1 MSVAGHVVRFTL
13 RIRVPEGQHDT
24 VVIITNNLDTQT
36 YIRITLRIYKYDV
49 HIVLYD
55 VYYIN
60 S

>member
-1 MSVAGHVVRFTL
+1 MLQDASYDL
-13 RIRVPEGQHDT
+13 LYDRVPEGQHET